1 MCRGFLSC
9 NPCLISDPSPDS
21 LKSTLHRVGLPPLQD
36 RFTGDERMTRARYS
50 IPYFVSPE
58 GQSVVE
64 CLPSCTD
71 ENHPVKHKPIVWDD
85 YRLMRASMHYED
97 KPNEIEATA

>member
-1 MCRGFLSC
+1 
-9 NPCLISDPSPDS
+9 
-21 LKSTLHRVGLPPLQD
+21 
-36 RFTGDERMTRARYS
+36 MTRARYS

-71 ENHPVKHKPIVWDD
+71 ETHPIKYKSIVWDD
-85 YRLMRASMHYED
+85 YRLMRARMHYED
-97 KPNEIEATA
+97 SPKEVEATA